1 MFELVEKSHVP
12 KINWFEINLMENED
26 DSFTLGFEDQT
37 GKFWIK
43 NKNSKVRFIDINLE
57 SFAQRGAQ
65 IEEILAYLAHNL

>member
-1 MFELVEKSHVP
+1 
-12 KINWFEINLMENED
+12 MENED